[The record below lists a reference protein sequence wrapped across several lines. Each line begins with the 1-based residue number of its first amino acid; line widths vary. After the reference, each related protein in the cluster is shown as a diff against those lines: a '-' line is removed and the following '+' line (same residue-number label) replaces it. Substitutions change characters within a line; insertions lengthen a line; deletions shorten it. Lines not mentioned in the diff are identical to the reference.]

1 VGIQNKH
8 LIVLIT
14 LALGGVSS
22 CLIPFLAYTEET
34 SVPSATP
41 ATASSSSPAESSD
54 ALSPY
59 ELKFFSSSS
68 VGTPLEERLS
78 RLETFIFGDPQSG
91 ETTLRQQK
99 LMEVLEAQSL
109 KPESPTLRDDPTHS
123 GNPQSD
129 SVGDAGNAEQSSS
142 SAPPPP
148 PKKPDAT
155 DYPTVTSL
163 ERKVFGQDFRQED
176 ISDRLNHLE
185 EKLFGK
191 TAQNLELVDR
201 VDKLVAASSSLP
213 SPRSQPSHVFPEQGG
228 QYPGNGAARSNSMGN
243 SFPGVSPPSS
253 SGDAHQKVS
262 YLEASLLGH
271 SYSGQ
276 LLSERVE
283 RMERKAFGST
293 FGSDSLDTRMNRLM
307 MLTTGGTNYP
317 SPDNSIRGGGS
328 RTFQNPVYSN
338 PYSQTGG
345 SPDSQSRNQGTS
357 GAYSASNQM
366 AAPRGVPQNIQI
378 GSGFSSRSQAQYS
391 QDLLNMLPNDV
402 RGRVSQ
408 QSNNYTAS
416 APGRVYLPQQQT
428 PSPESYGSPP
438 SRNLYANP
446 AGIGQFSPYAN
457 SPGGNS
463 SPMTNPVAQ
472 HLAHLEMMLYGQVY
486 QALPNAL
493 RLNQLEAKVLGQN
506 YVGYPDIDR
515 INNLER
521 AIQLQSTQSQSQSN
535 SGRGRNKR
543 NSRSADA
550 GFLYG
555 VPMQPPSL
563 NNR

>member
-1 VGIQNKH
+1 
-8 LIVLIT
+8 
-14 LALGGVSS
+14 
-22 CLIPFLAYTEET
+22 
-34 SVPSATP
+34 
-41 ATASSSSPAESSD
+41 
-54 ALSPY
+54 
-59 ELKFFSSSS
+59 
-68 VGTPLEERLS
+68 
-78 RLETFIFGDPQSG
+78 FGDPQSG
-91 ETTLRQQK
+91 ETATRKQK

-109 KPESPTLRDDPTHS
+109 KPASPTLRDDPTHS
-123 GNPQSD
+123 GNAQSD
-129 SVGDAGNAEQSSS
+129 TVGDVGDSQPLST
-142 SAPPPP
+142 PPPP

-213 SPRSQPSHVFPEQGG
+213 APRTQSSHVFPEQGA
-228 QYPGNGAARSNSMGN
+228 QYPGNGSVR
-243 SFPGVSPPSS
+243 PSS

-262 YLEASLLGH
+262 YLEATLLGH

-307 MLTTGGTNYP
+307 MLTGGTNYP
-317 SPDNSIRGGGS
+317 SPDSSSSGGGS
-328 RTFQNPVYSN
+328 RPFQNQVYPNTS
-338 PYSQTGG
+338 SQSYIRPESQYQNYGT
-345 SPDSQSRNQGTS
+345 SAPDSSS
-357 GAYSASNQM
+357 GYSSNQM
-366 AAPRGVPQNIQI
+366 AVPRRAPHNIQI
-378 GSGFSSRSQAQYS
+378 GSGLSSRSQVQYS

-408 QSNNYTAS
+408 QTNTNNGGNYTAS
-416 APGRVYLPQQQT
+416 APGRVYLPQPQNA
-428 PSPESYGSPP
+428 SPDSYGSPP

-457 SPGGNS
+457 SPGGNP
-463 SPMTNPVAQ
+463 SPVTNPVSQ
-472 HLAHLEMMLYGQVY
+472 HLANLEMMLYGQVY

-521 AIQLQSTQSQSQSN
+521 AIQLQSTQHN
-535 SGRGRNKR
+535 SGRGRNKK
-543 NSRSADA
+543 NSHSADS

-555 VPMQPPSL
+555 VPMQTPSL